1 MFQNYMM
8 LTRIAEILFYGT
20 VGFGFFWVVWLQG
33 SSFYTDLMMI
43 VAWTIA
49 TAFMICRR
57 NQVKEVGR
65 VKVVGMIDALFF
77 LVVSVIVLTQ
87 TYALTYHC
95 FDVEY
100 GCGVE
105 YFLIVASI
113 CVALVYELIMK
124 QARMK

>member
-1 MFQNYMM
+1 MVRNYMM
-8 LTRIAEILFYGT
+8 LPRIAEVLFYGV
-20 VGFGFFWVVWLQG
+20 VGFGFFWIVWLQN

-43 VAWTIA
+43 VVWTIA

-95 FDVEY
+95 FDVGY